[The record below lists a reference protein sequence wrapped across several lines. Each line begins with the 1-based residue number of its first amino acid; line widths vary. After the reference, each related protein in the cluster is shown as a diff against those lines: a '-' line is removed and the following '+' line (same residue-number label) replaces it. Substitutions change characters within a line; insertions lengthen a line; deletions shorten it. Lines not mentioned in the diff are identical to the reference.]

1 MVSLAGIVCGLVM
14 FGGQGAPADVPR
26 SHWAFSAVDEMFQEG
41 LLVGYP
47 TGSLRLDRKLAFDQ
61 KFVTERLKR
70 WRRSGLMVG
79 FPDGLGHVHGQEDSR
94 YMFAVATYT
103 CYTNATG
110 QDVPLDGVRAE
121 LRDLARVI
129 SMLSPELDQLGADV
143 PKMIRDLNQ
152 LESGKSGS
160 FRG

>member
-1 MVSLAGIVCGLVM
+1 MVSLAGIVCGLAM

-26 SHWAFSAVDEMFQEG
+26 SHWAFSAVDEMFREG

-47 TGSLRLDRKLAFDQ
+47 AGSLRLDRKLTFDQ
-61 KFVTERLKR
+61 KFVKKRLKR
-70 WRRSGLMVG
+70 WRLSGLLVG
-79 FPDGLGHVHGQEDSR
+79 FPDGLGHVQEDSR

-103 CYTNATG
+103 CYTNAVGKALPVT
-110 QDVPLDGVRAE
+110 DLRAE
-121 LRDLARVI
+121 LPELARVI
-129 SMLSPELDQLGADV
+129 SMLSPELDQLGANV

-152 LESGKSGS
+152 LEIGRSGA